1 MSPDLEQPA
10 SIPIERSA
18 PPIDALPPPTRWRR
32 SRARAPWLTVVL
44 GAWLLASIYMWPHSI
59 ASVTNTGLVGILT
72 IAIALVSLYVAW
84 TRWMNV
90 VLGAWLTASTLVIE
104 HAVIPTM
111 WNNVLVGL
119 LVILASLAS
128 PMVHRR

>member
-1 MSPDLEQPA
+1 
-10 SIPIERSA
+10 
-18 PPIDALPPPTRWRR
+18 
-32 SRARAPWLTVVL
+32 VL

-59 ASVTNTGLVGILT
+59 GSVTNTGLVGISA

-90 VLGAWLTASTLVIE
+90 VLGAWLTGSTLVIE
-104 HAVIPTM
+104 HAVVLTA
-111 WNNVLVGL
+111 WNNAIVGL

-128 PMVHRR
+128 PMAHRPMRRRTRRRTK